1 MQRKKLE
8 AFSKIFKW
16 LDSDKDG
23 QISSMKIDI
32 SQIEPDLLE
41 AISPVLIE
49 LEELNEP
56 LDAEEFCD
64 ALGRL
69 YDSVSLPTKE
79 VLLLKRAKQQ
89 MPL

>member
-1 MQRKKLE
+1 
-8 AFSKIFKW
+8 
-16 LDSDKDG
+16 
-23 QISSMKIDI
+23 MKIDI

-64 ALGRL
+64 ALNRL

-79 VLLLKRAKQQ
+79 VLLLKRAKRQ
-89 MPL
+89 MPLQEKDRFQPRINNNSRQIASQN